1 MRLFKVEVDNKII
14 MSSLHGLG
22 IVMIHGG
29 RLDVRG
35 KLKSL
40 ESCATNNEREQ
51 FSFKHTVS
59 AQLPCELAILY
70 DKNLYEF
77 NDAKDIA
84 IQEYQRITGNILE
97 D

>member
-51 FSFKHTVS
+51 FSFK
-59 AQLPCELAILY
+59 LPCELAILY
-70 DKNLYEF
+70 DRNLYEF